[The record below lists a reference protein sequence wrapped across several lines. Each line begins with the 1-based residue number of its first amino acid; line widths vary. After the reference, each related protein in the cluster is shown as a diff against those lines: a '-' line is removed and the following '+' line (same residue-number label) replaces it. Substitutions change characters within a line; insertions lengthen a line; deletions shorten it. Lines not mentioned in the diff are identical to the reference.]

1 MTTTSKIELIDKE
14 LKLLGEIYR
23 EQIVEKQIVSWL
35 NSEQFIRRNFNYNSF
50 VCVICNC
57 TKTNIL
63 ESHYLKQSGT
73 TKSNVNTNA
82 SNASTTNSTNNRM
95 QFYTDEMK
103 TVVLT
108 NHVLGHFNEYCFR
121 CMSCKIS
128 WPDRTQLLK
137 HAQEC
142 SNSQVV
148 RTKTKYKL
156 KANCRLQLRFYLQ
169 SYIDY
174 WTHEKCLD
182 TNSLKP
188 LATTTTM
195 AKDLECRI
203 MLKDILLNKKLL
215 LDVSNRFHLNAIS
228 LSDEKKLVIANEE
241 EEAAVV
247 VAGTVDEE
255 KNNDVS
261 MNEIS

>member
-1 MTTTSKIELIDKE
+1 
-14 LKLLGEIYR
+14 
-23 EQIVEKQIVSWL
+23 
-35 NSEQFIRRNFNYNSF
+35 
-50 VCVICNC
+50 
-57 TKTNIL
+57 
-63 ESHYLKQSGT
+63 
-73 TKSNVNTNA
+73 
-82 SNASTTNSTNNRM
+82 
-95 QFYTDEMK
+95 MK

-174 WTHEKCLD
+174 WTHEKCLE

-188 LATTTTM
+188 LTTTSITM
-195 AKDLECRI
+195 EKDLQCRI

-215 LDVSNRFHLNAIS
+215 LDVSNRFNLNSIS

-241 EEAAVV
+241 EAEMVNI
-247 VAGTVDEE
+247 GEE